1 MIRGYEVWNANMQKG
16 MGIRK
21 IGNKEIYTFLNMRNN
36 YYEILEDTAESFPDK
51 IGFCDNWNRQY
62 TYRDFQKL
70 VDDFAEYLEQ
80 GMGVKRG
87 SHVGLLLHNSIE
99 FCTSFYAICKL
110 GAVAVPFPSKY
121 REPEIRSL
129 IEKADLDCLICAE
142 GFKTWVEDYE
152 GKGIRTIYSYDEE
165 NGFGFR
171 HLELPKGSCGNSKGR
186 LTDEVIIMFTSG
198 TTSVSK
204 GVVLKNYH
212 IIHAAMIYQRLCE
225 VTPEDK
231 TIIPVPIYHITGLIA
246 LLGLFVYTG
255 GTVYLYRR
263 YDAHRILDCIT
274 KNHITFMHGSPT
286 VFGLLLDYRQ
296 EFPKLPSL
304 KTMLCGSSY
313 MPVEKM
319 KQLHRWMPTVKFMTV
334 YGMTETASP
343 GTLFP
348 YDTPT
353 SIYPESS
360 GKPIPGLELKVVDE
374 DGKELPPGEVGS
386 VLIRGANILEYYYH
400 LDTNLLSKDGW
411 LDTGDM
417 GYYNDDSYV
426 FFVDRKKDMI
436 NRGGEKIWCT
446 DVEEEL
452 ISLPQIKDAAVVG
465 IPNEKY
471 GEVAAALVVFESGK
485 SMTYEEIHEELMNR
499 MARYKIP
506 EKILFVDKIPK
517 TPGLKTDKKYIRTMF
532 QKEEI

>member
-1 MIRGYEVWNANMQKG
+1 MIKGYEVWNQNLQKD
-16 MGIRK
+16 MEMRR
-21 IGNKEIYTFLNMRNN
+21 IGEKEVYTFRHMRNN
-36 YYEILEDTAESFPDK
+36 FYEILEDTEQRFPDK
-51 IGFCDNWNRQY
+51 TAFCDNWNREY
-62 TYRDFQKL
+62 TYAEFRQM
-70 VDDFAEYLEQ
+70 VDDLAAFLERD
-80 GMGVKRG
+80 GGVRKG

-99 FCTSFYAICKL
+99 FCTAFYAVCKL
-110 GAVAVPFPSKY
+110 GAIAVPFPSKY
-121 REPEIRSL
+121 REPEIRAL
-129 IEKADLDCLICAE
+129 IDKADLNLLLCADKFE
-142 GFKTWVEDYE
+142 EWVKNYE
-152 GKGIRTIYSYDEE
+152 TQGIPIFYSRDEE
-165 NGFGFR
+165 NGYGFR
-171 HLELPKGSCGNSKGR
+171 SLPLPAGTKGGSRGA
-186 LTDEVIIMFTSG
+186 LTDEVIMMFTSG

-204 GVVLKNYH
+204 GVILKNYN
-212 IIHAAMIYQRLCE
+212 IIHAVMIYQQLCE
-225 VTPEDK
+225 LTPEDK

-255 GTVYLYRR
+255 GMVYLYRR
-263 YDAHRILDCIT
+263 YDAHRILECIT
-274 KNHITFMHGSPT
+274 EKEITFMHGSPT
-286 VFGLLLDYRQ
+286 VFGMLLDFRN
-296 EFPKLPSL
+296 EFPNLPSMR
-304 KTMLCGSSY
+304 TMLCGSSY

-319 KQLHRWMPTVKFMTV
+319 KQLHRWMPTMKLMTV

-348 YDTPT
+348 YDAPT

-374 DGKELPPGEVGS
+374 NGRELPAGEVGS

-400 LDTNLLSKDGW
+400 LDSELLTADGW

-417 GYYNDDSYV
+417 GYYNEDSYV

-446 DVEEEL
+446 DVEDEL
-452 ISLPQIKDAAVVG
+452 IALPKIKDAAVVG

-471 GEVAAALVVFESGK
+471 GEVAAAVVVAEPGETLSA
-485 SMTYEEIHEELMNR
+485 EEIREALMAK

-506 EKILFVDKIPK
+506 EKLLFVDAVPK

-532 QKEEI
+532 KEEV